1 MVFEEQSEFINTGL
15 FHRNTW
21 AAYNKYPK
29 IDSTEDSYRLF
40 KLLPGNVQ
48 EPIQCQLYAAKF
60 SQSPADRYVA
70 GSYVCGPTSPAR
82 RILVNG
88 SHFYVG
94 PNLYNFLSSIAIRYK
109 NRLPMTLWID
119 AICIDQYSL
128 DEQNHQVQLM
138 GKIYKNAEQ
147 VIAYIGSGDD
157 SVNWMF
163 DRFNDRNWLAD
174 TRERAIM
181 GRMEA
186 LHSTT
191 RLLHALEAF
200 SQLPYFTRLWIMQ
213 ELVLSRKITFF
224 DASRAVDWERM
235 INWLEDLNLYNQAPG
250 ARVDPQDMA
259 LLVSKQAWK
268 VVVKLRRSTLYMIH
282 NFRRSR
288 TQQSFYKL
296 FCAFGELSCTVPHD
310 KIYALSGMM
319 AQNLNAQNKDAFVV
333 DYSLDK
339 VEVIRQVLFSYA
351 IEDGLDF
358 IRKALQCLSFDSSSI
373 PRPFT
378 EQDPEITLRLP
389 WSGEAYNWHY
399 LRRRTA
405 CIIQA
410 SSVVRITAI
419 VPTIKPGTDREQ
431 RSSTITRCIATHP
444 EECYAYLLTRTP
456 VHHYL
461 LISPADTVPSEVSSS
476 PSTSIIYAIA
486 TPSLSICDA
495 CTTARPD
502 RISTLTRLLSSLRAH
517 TTLSVTNTYMSRS
530 LSLMTRLSVLI
541 ALTIAMQ
548 GWICNEDCEKQRIG
562 RDEAMTPLQQDYWTD
577 NEPKIWNRV
586 GEPILAS
593 TPA

>member
-1 MVFEEQSEFINTGL
+1 MVFEEHIEVINTGL

-29 IDSTEDSYRLF
+29 IDNSDDSYRLF
-40 KLLPGNVQ
+40 QLLPGDPQ
-48 EPIQCQLYAAKF
+48 EPIQCQLYAANF
-60 SQSPADRYVA
+60 SQPLANRYIA
-70 GSYVCGPTSPAR
+70 GSYVCGPTSPTR

-94 PNLYNFLSSIAIRYK
+94 PNLYDFLSTLAIRYK
-109 NRLPMTLWID
+109 SRLPMTLWID

-157 SVNWMF
+157 SVDWMF
-163 DRFNDRNWLAD
+163 DRFNDQHWLAD
-174 TRERAIM
+174 TRQRAIM

-186 LHSTT
+186 LRSTT
-191 RLLHALEAF
+191 RLLHALETF

-250 ARVDPQDMA
+250 ARVDPQDQA

-319 AQNLNAQNKDAFVV
+319 AQNLNAQNKEAFVV

-339 VEVIRQVLFSYA
+339 VEAMRQVLISYA

-358 IRKALQCLSFDSSSI
+358 IRKALQFLLFDASSV
-373 PRPFT
+373 PKPFT

-389 WSGEAYNWHY
+389 WSGEAYSWHR
-399 LRRRTA
+399 LRSRTA

-410 SSVVRITAI
+410 SSVARITAI
-419 VPTIKPGTDREQ
+419 VPTITPETDREH
-431 RSSTITRCIATHP
+431 RSPTTTRRTTTHP

-456 VHHYL
+456 AHHYL
-461 LISPADTVPSEVSSS
+461 LISPPNDISLKLSSS
-476 PSTSIIYAIA
+476 PSKSIIYAMA

-495 CTTARPD
+495 CTTAKPD
-502 RISTLTRLLSSLRAH
+502 RITTLTRLLASLRAH
-517 TTLSVTNTYMSRS
+517 AALFVTNTHMSRS
-530 LSLMTRLSVLI
+530 LSLRTRLSVLI
-541 ALTIAMQ
+541 ALTIALQ
-548 GWICNEDCEKQRIG
+548 RWICNEDCEKQHIS
-562 RDEAMTPLQQDYWTD
+562 RDRAMTPLQQDYWSD
-577 NEPKIWNRV
+577 NEPEIWNTV
-586 GEPILAS
+586 GEPILAFA
-593 TPA
+593 PA